1 MEAGVLIA
9 IITGAVSL
17 LVAILPKI
25 IDLKFGMRKTL
36 NKLTDDVT
44 HIKEVQGKQG
54 DVIYQMLD
62 HMVTNNN
69 TGRMKA
75 CLDDYNSF
83 NRHN

>member
-1 MEAGVLIA
+1 MSEELIIA
-9 IITGAVSL
+9 LVGFIGSL
-17 LVAILPKI
+17 LVAVVPKI
-25 IDLKFGMRKTL
+25 VDAKFGMKKTL
-36 NKLTDDVT
+36 SKLTTDVAS
-44 HIKEVQGKQG
+44 IKEVQDKQG